1 MFLKFHINIFRLVN
15 NRFDIHQLLSIVD
28 EKRKTCVL
36 LMASNSG
43 ANVARHD
50 LKLQYVTFRPGQE
63 SVLLVVFSSP
73 SAGQV
78 PTPAV
83 VTHFD
88 EL

>member
-1 MFLKFHINIFRLVN
+1 
-15 NRFDIHQLLSIVD
+15 
-28 EKRKTCVL
+28 
-36 LMASNSG
+36 MASNSG

-50 LKLQYVTFRPGQE
+50 LKLQYATFCPRQE
-63 SVLLVVFSSP
+63 NVLLVVLSFP